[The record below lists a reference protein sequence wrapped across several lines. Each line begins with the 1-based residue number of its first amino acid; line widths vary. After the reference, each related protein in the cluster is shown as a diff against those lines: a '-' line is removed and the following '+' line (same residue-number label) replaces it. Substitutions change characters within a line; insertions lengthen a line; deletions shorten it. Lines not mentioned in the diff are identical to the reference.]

1 MEPATRIAH
10 ARPTGGVKLENS
22 RRAVDPRLTPKAPG
36 LEPGEGAVYSSK
48 TVGYEEWRMD
58 DLERVFVLVRA
69 LPKEYQADAVM
80 RLGWLIKRADEEM
93 TMTEEQRA
101 KLEELDRLRSKK
113 MYDEA
118 RELLELLE
126 RRLSRGKK
134 PPQ

>member
-1 MEPATRIAH
+1 
-10 ARPTGGVKLENS
+10 
-22 RRAVDPRLTPKAPG
+22 
-36 LEPGEGAVYSSK
+36 
-48 TVGYEEWRMD
+48 MD